1 MSRKIKIPGY
11 VEKDGKLVRKGGGYR
26 DASAKAKGNNTSR
39 IRYGKEGS
47 R

>member
-11 VEKDGKLVRKGGGYR
+11 VEKDGKLVKKTGGYR
-26 DASAKAKGNNTSR
+26 DASAKAKGKDNKR
-39 IRYGKEGS
+39 IRYGRGS